1 MLWGEGCLS
10 FKWSTPFGH
19 TKTPPTRK
27 CWRTLLENLAYCC
40 FPSKRESRNICQV
53 HSLFSTPA
61 CGTLARPGA
70 CVLEGSTFRT
80 GLLTFW
86 SWFMQMN
93 SQIVAREKCLEG
105 FIFFRWPG
113 LALCSPDP
121 ELSRTELQ
129 GLQRSVPGQW
139 MPSHPWLLVVWPEI
153 PYTSRLTPFS
163 WAPAAWGQDAKH
175 SAP

>member
-1 MLWGEGCLS
+1 MVGAASLIHANTSFRLS
-10 FKWSTPFGH
+10 PRLGAIGLAMMMSKLRCFGVRAVSVLNGVPRLVIQRH
-19 TKTPPTRK
+19 
-27 CWRTLLENLAYCC
+27 LLQGSVEE
-40 FPSKRESRNICQV
+40 PSQKIWLNVFLLKESPGTFLRV

-93 SQIVAREKCLEG
+93 SQIVAREKWLEG

-139 MPSHPWLLVVWPEI
+139 MPSHP
-153 PYTSRLTPFS
+153 
-163 WAPAAWGQDAKH
+163 
-175 SAP
+175 